1 MEHHIATIEAKAKDV
16 HAQMLS
22 LTADESMAKLV
33 KIVHGPGWT
42 TPAESA
48 FLNGILEAMQ
58 AHTKALAALQA
69 AALDGASRVALNP
82 QPLPPLPP
90 TEDFNPQPDPPGKQ
104 KPTSDFNPQPDPPGK
119 GINPDLNPQPLPPGK
134 TIHPDLNPQP
144 LPPGKQKQ

>member
-22 LTADESMAKLV
+22 LTADESMAKLI

-58 AHTKALAALQA
+58 AHTQVLAGLQKAAL
-69 AALDGASRVALNP
+69 LGASRVELNP
-82 QPLPPLPP
+82 QPLPPSPPP

-104 KPTSDFNPQPDPPGK
+104 KQ
-119 GINPDLNPQPLPPGK
+119 
-134 TIHPDLNPQP
+134 
-144 LPPGKQKQ
+144 

>member
-22 LTADESMAKLV
+22 LTADESMAKLI

-90 TEDFNPQPDPPGKQ
+90 TEDFNPQPDPPGK
-104 KPTSDFNPQPDPPGK
+104 